1 MMATLTITL
10 YLTVVLA
17 AYQDVVADSKKEQKN
32 KGKSLIMEC
41 KTTDGQKDN
50 FKLFANVP
58 SKHIVVVYDKQTNNY
73 TISKEYKERVTI
85 KGPFDK
91 ITMELKDLQL
101 GDSGLYVGQ
110 YSNFNLQKNVEEE
123 EEVCAILLHV
133 NEEKIAPTEK
143 VTGKDSSVL
152 SEAQILIF
160 ALTACTLVIV
170 FGLMMWVCLPKV
182 KARCKSEEDGSPREY
197 NPVYE
202 DMHRVRK

>member
-133 NEEKIAPTEK
+133 NE
-143 VTGKDSSVL
+143 
-152 SEAQILIF
+152 AQILIF